1 MRVLSEQIVF
11 SNDEI
16 KRKLEQLDK
25 NNNYEVKNI
34 LYYPYLVY
42 EYMVDRKGFFHPLQ
56 GNIGCTIDGV
66 NKIGAVVDFFP
77 ELEEA
82 DIKNDSIIHSKT
94 TLGDAEY
101 IAKEFLHETIAK
113 KKKIFTV
120 PELKSTRQEMFYRPY
135 WIVEGETKTN
145 GTFLI
150 TVDAVSGKF
159 HPL

>member
-1 MRVLSEQIVF
+1 MRVQSEQIVF
-11 SNDEI
+11 TDNEI
-16 KRKLEQLDK
+16 KKRLEQLDK
-25 NNNYEVKNI
+25 NNNYEVKNV

-42 EYMVDRKGFFHPLQ
+42 EYLVDRKGFFHPLQ

-77 ELEEA
+77 ELKET
-82 DIKNDSIIHSKT
+82 DIQDEIIIQSKT
-94 TLGDAEY
+94 TLVEAECS
-101 IAKEFLHETIAK
+101 AKEFLHETIAK

-120 PELKSTRQEMFYRPY
+120 PELKDARQEMFYRPY
-135 WIVEGETKTN
+135 WIVEGETKV
-145 GTFLI
+145 GETFLI